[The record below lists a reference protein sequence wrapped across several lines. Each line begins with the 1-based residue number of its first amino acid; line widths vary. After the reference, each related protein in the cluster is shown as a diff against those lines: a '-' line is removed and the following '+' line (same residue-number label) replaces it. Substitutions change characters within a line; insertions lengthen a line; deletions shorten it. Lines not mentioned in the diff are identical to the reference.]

1 MSRERK
7 QGKSVSIDW
16 DAVHRRLE
24 VAREAIEREADPSEQ
39 VREDV
44 LRDRAKAL
52 ARPLEDGAVA
62 AEWLEVVCFEL
73 AHETYGLESA
83 LVHEVV
89 PLKELT
95 PLPCVPAF
103 VRGIINVRGHIVSVI
118 DIKTFFGLPE
128 RGITDLNR
136 VLILRQGRMEF
147 GILADRILGAE
158 RVALGDLQTGLATLT
173 GVRADY
179 LRGVTPDRRVILDAT
194 RLLNDPALIVDEEV
208 G

>member
-7 QGKSVSIDW
+7 QGKPVSIDW

-39 VREDV
+39 VREAV
-44 LRDRAKAL
+44 LRGRAKAL
-52 ARPLEDGAVA
+52 ARPLEDGSAA

-103 VRGIINVRGHIVSVI
+103 VRAIINVRGHIVSVI

-158 RVALGDLQTGLATLT
+158 RVALSDLQTGLPTLN

-194 RLLNDPALIVDEEV
+194 RLLSYPALIIDEEV

>member
-1 MSRERK
+1 MSREHK
-7 QGKSVSIDW
+7 QGKPVSIDW
-16 DAVHRRLE
+16 DEVHRRLQ

-39 VREDV
+39 VREAV
-44 LRDRAKAL
+44 LLDRARLL
-52 ARPLEDGAVA
+52 ARSLDDGATA
-62 AEWLEVVCFEL
+62 EEWLEVVCFEL

-158 RVALGDLQTGLATLT
+158 RVALSDLQTGLATLT
-173 GVRADY
+173 GVRAEY

-194 RLLNDPALIVDEEV
+194 RLLNDPALIIDEEV

>member
-1 MSRERK
+1 MSRERQQNK
-7 QGKSVSIDW
+7 PVSIDW
-16 DAVHRRLE
+16 DEVHRRLE
-24 VAREAIEREADPSEQ
+24 VAREAIEQEADPPEQ
-39 VREDV
+39 VREAV
-44 LRDRAKAL
+44 LQGRAKAL
-52 ARPLEDGAVA
+52 ARPSEESAPAED
-62 AEWLEVVCFEL
+62 WLEVVCFEL

-158 RVALGDLQTGLATLT
+158 RVTLGELQTGLPTLT

-179 LRGVTPDRRVILDAT
+179 LRGITPDRRVILDAT
-194 RLLNDPALIVDEEV
+194 RLLNDPALIIDEEV